1 MREVKNTSSL
11 KISWST
17 IPAQYVNGKL
27 LGHHVMFKALKV
39 ADRDYDEAKAK
50 IVTKLAAVGEKNEL
64 VLTSLS
70 SFTLYR
76 ITVAAFTAN
85 GDGKINEPIFGGKR

>member
-1 MREVKNTSSL
+1 
-11 KISWST
+11 
-17 IPAQYVNGKL
+17 
-27 LGHHVMFKALKV
+27 MFKALKV

-50 IVTKLAAVGEKNEL
+50 IVNKPAAVGEKNEL

-76 ITVAAFTAN
+76 ITVAAYTAN
-85 GDGKINEPIFGGKR
+85 GIGKINEPIFGGKR